1 MNAMAGLERRSDI
14 KNTKKNRKTDSQ
26 FYQKKGGI

>member
-1 MNAMAGLERRSDI
+1 MKAMAGLERRSDI
-14 KNTKKNRKTDSQ
+14 NNTKKNRKTDSQ